1 MCVLSKCGDS
11 HILYLNQDHLNML
24 KLVTLKKL
32 KEDFPDLN
40 IRMELPGG
48 LDVNRVTTPVLL
60 NAPSSPE
67 SVSASS
73 PSSPGPPGK
82 TKTKTGGILGLF
94 KSSSPDPPQPQN
106 NLKGQ
111 TILSYNLSL
120 FDIYIIAAS
129 PSSKVKTA
137 EAELDPIT
145 NAFPPP
151 KIQRQHTLI
160 EPDPKSFQ
168 AILSKEAHTEKNVNN
183 EVSKET
189 LKVPVTD
196 IFPEKLTE
204 QNYSR
209 RKKPGAT
216 TADTTGV
223 GQNYF
228 DL

>member
-1 MCVLSKCGDS
+1 MIVFQKGGIVYRASLVCVLSKCGDS

-32 KEDFPDLN
+32 KEEFPDLN

-60 NAPSSPE
+60 NAPSSSDP
-67 SVSASS
+67 ASTS
-73 PSSPGPPGK
+73 PAPSTK

-106 NLKGQ
+106 NL
-111 TILSYNLSL
+111 T
-120 FDIYIIAAS
+120 AS
-129 PSSKVKTA
+129 PSTKVKTA

-209 RKKPGAT
+209 RKKPGAP
-216 TADTTGV
+216 TADTTG
-223 GQNYF
+223 QI
-228 DL
+228 